1 MAPRAPAPIPMG
13 DAPEPSPAREAP
25 VRLAMR
31 DETPTQAAESAGA
44 RRWAV
49 ELGPFE
55 TQHRA
60 ESTRRG
66 LADLGYGAQVSGR
79 TIRLGSFSS
88 RSRADRLADRLRLS
102 GYRPTIVA
110 LR

>member
-1 MAPRAPAPIPMG
+1 MG
-13 DAPEPSPAREAP
+13 DAPDPMPVDKPP
-25 VRLAMR
+25 VRMAMLN
-31 DETPTQAAESAGA
+31 ETPTQAAESAGA
-44 RRWAV
+44 GRWAV
-49 ELGPFE
+49 ELGPFD
-55 TQHRA
+55 TKTRA
-60 ESTRRG
+60 ENTRRG
-66 LADLGYGAQVSGR
+66 LADLGYGCAVSGK